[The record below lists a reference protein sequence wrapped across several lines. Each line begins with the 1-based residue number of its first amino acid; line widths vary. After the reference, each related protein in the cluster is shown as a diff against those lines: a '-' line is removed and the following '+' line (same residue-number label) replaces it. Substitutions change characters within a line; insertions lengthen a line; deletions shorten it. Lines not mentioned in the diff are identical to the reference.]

1 MSQMNLNQLFQIV
14 NLRMMNEINIYHT
27 QLILNHNNM
36 KKIIL
41 VLCIMLAT
49 NSKAQKM
56 EITSAVIAL
65 DKHNDLES
73 AVKWID
79 IADTKINNGATL
91 KPEIF
96 IKV

>member
-1 MSQMNLNQLFQIV
+1 MKLIQLFQIM
-14 NLRMMNEINIYHT
+14 NLLMTKKINIYH
-27 QLILNHNNM
+27 LAINLNNNNM

-41 VLCIMLAT
+41 VLCIMLAF
-49 NSKAQKM
+49 NLKAQKM

-79 IADTKINNGATL
+79 IADTKIKNGANSKTKIL
-91 KPEIF
+91 

>member
-1 MSQMNLNQLFQIV
+1 
-14 NLRMMNEINIYHT
+14 
-27 QLILNHNNM
+27 M

-41 VLCIMLAT
+41 VLCIMLAF
-49 NSKAQKM
+49 NLKAQKM

-91 KPEIF
+91 KPKFLSKFNHYKGLIYLKN
-96 IKV
+96 IKKH